1 VFQTLYDAPLKNG
14 AADSTLLSVAW
25 FILWGARMEKFDQ
38 QVVVLRLGHRPS
50 RDKRVSTHLLLAAR
64 AFGSEKG
71 YYTGTRDNSL
81 EESIRKITVDWGGNF
96 TLNYA
101 HSWKDVTKNWE
112 GRIVHLTMYGIP
124 FLDIVEEIRFDES
137 PKLVIVGGAKV
148 PGEIYN
154 TAHWNVAVTN
164 QPHSEVSALAIFLHE
179 FYQGKE
185 LGLEFPGARLK
196 VIPQARGK
204 KLKTKTRGV

>member
-1 VFQTLYDAPLKNG
+1 
-14 AADSTLLSVAW
+14 
-25 FILWGARMEKFDQ
+25 MEKFDQ
-38 QVVVLRLGHRPS
+38 RVAVLRLGHRPS

-71 YYTGTRDNSL
+71 YYTGTQDNSL
-81 EESIRKITVDWGGNF
+81 EESIRKITIDWGGNF
-96 TLNYA
+96 TLDYA
-101 HSWKDVTKNWE
+101 HSWKAVTKNWE

-124 FLDIVEEIRFDES
+124 FQDIVEEIRFDES
-137 PKLVIVGGAKV
+137 PKLIIVGGAKV

-196 VIPQARGK
+196 VIPQAKGK
-204 KLKTKTRGV
+204 KLKNRPRGV